1 MRVRDYLN
9 TDAHHDL
16 IEQLGLPEPLG
27 DPERFV
33 LATYQLDDRYVLKQG
48 EEPLVRWRLEGIV
61 PSGITPEQHDAIN
74 SVATTLGMNHGSKS
88 PFGAYAGMAFLGA
101 ARMAP
106 RDRLEHLLKA
116 LRSGYA
122 TTDWLGGVG
131 SGRILDE
138 EEQKVV
144 ESYARG
150 AKKESDLVQSAWND
164 IKGQYADV
172 AETVNILR
180 VESQSARNM
189 DVMRL
194 VMETLHQEHLL
205 HDEAVVTFSTN
216 RIYEAF
222 TTVDAAILNLDYL
235 GVHIE
240 IVSCPASE
248 AALRARNDRTYRSE
262 IMRTYRAMIQ
272 ALELGLDPELP
283 CAA

>member
-1 MRVRDYLN
+1 MRVSEYLES
-9 TDAHHDL
+9 DEHRDL
-16 IEQLGLPEPLG
+16 IESLGLPNPL
-27 DPERFV
+27 DNTQRFV
-33 LATYQLDDRYVLKQG
+33 LATYQLDDRYVLREG

-74 SVATTLGMNHGSKS
+74 KVATRLGMNHGSKS

-116 LRSGYA
+116 LRSGHA

-131 SGRILDE
+131 SGRVLSD
-138 EEQKVV
+138 EEQKIV
-144 ESYARG
+144 ESYAKG
-150 AKKESDLVQSAWND
+150 AKIESDLIQAAWND
-164 IKGQYADV
+164 LRGEYGDV
-172 AETVNILR
+172 AGTVNILR

-194 VMETLHQEHLL
+194 VMETMRQEHLL

-222 TTVDAAILNLDYL
+222 TTVDAAILNLDYP
-235 GVHIE
+235 GVLIE
-240 IVSCPASE
+240 VVSCPASE
-248 AALRARNDRTYRSE
+248 VALKARNDGTYRSE

-283 CAA
+283 AA